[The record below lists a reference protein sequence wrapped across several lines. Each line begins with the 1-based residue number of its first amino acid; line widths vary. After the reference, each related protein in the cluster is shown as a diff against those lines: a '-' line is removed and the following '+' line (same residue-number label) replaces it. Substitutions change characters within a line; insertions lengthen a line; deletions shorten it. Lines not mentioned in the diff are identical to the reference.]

1 MKSHCFTL
9 LKYIA
14 IVLSTVA
21 GPIAF
26 AAPQTATL
34 SFSTP
39 QVSGS
44 FGLNFET
51 SRPTEIRITSVS
63 LTIDG
68 YKYKPRDVVYKYD
81 PIEDVCYIGG
91 IAFGGDTLDEDTR
104 DFYLAWKP
112 APPGG
117 SVEDGFFVYVSS
129 DIQGPLPDFAVVT
142 IVPGRQK
149 GKPNP

>member
-44 FGLNFET
+44 FGLNFDP
-51 SRPTEIRITSVS
+51 SRPTDIRITSVS

-68 YKYKPRDVVYKYD
+68 YKYKPKDVEFKYD

-91 IAFGGDTLDEDTR
+91 ISFGGDLLDEETR

-117 SVEDGFFVYVSS
+117 SVEDGAFVYVSLEN
-129 DIQGPLPDFAVVT
+129 QGPLQDFAVVS
-142 IVPGRQK
+142 IVSSRQR